1 MGKRFTAG
9 IGRRKLKPFLHF
21 VNLQFFAL
29 SQGIRKEKMSDLST
43 LGREPDWNGRRNRDK
58 DKESG
63 WKQRWCLGMREGE
76 SGNSNL
82 RGKL

>member
-1 MGKRFTAG
+1 
-9 IGRRKLKPFLHF
+9 
-21 VNLQFFAL
+21 
-29 SQGIRKEKMSDLST
+29 MSDLST
-43 LGREPDWNGRRNRDK
+43 VGRKPDWNGRRNRDK

-82 RGKL
+82 RGKW

>member
-1 MGKRFTAG
+1 
-9 IGRRKLKPFLHF
+9 
-21 VNLQFFAL
+21 
-29 SQGIRKEKMSDLST
+29 MSDLST
-43 LGREPDWNGRRNRDK
+43 EGRKPDWNGRKNGDK

-63 WKQRWCLGMREGE
+63 WKQRWCLGMRAGE